1 MRATPAPDS
10 AHLSLFLPNLC
21 QAPALF
27 VLTLGAGLL
36 AVMLCVAK
44 NGFAEFRFDDFAF
57 LMLQTQWITLT
68 SAFVLCGSN
77 PKLTQ
82 YSPTTAGLLA
92 FCICLITAAAVN
104 ILGQLLIDPLST
116 RGFNFFALLETLFI
130 TALISGVVLRYLYV
144 QQQLRLQH
152 EAELQAR
159 IQALQAR
166 IHPHFLFNSMNSIA
180 SLITIDPERAEELVV
195 ELAGLFRASLA
206 EPTLIP
212 LRQEI
217 ATCKQY
223 LSLETTR
230 LGERLAVEWNLD
242 NSTLDLL
249 VPNLSLQP
257 LIENAIIHG
266 IEPLAQGGV
275 LVIQVQRHTKGLR
288 IHLRNPYRAGPKPT
302 PHGEAPKNNGIALR
316 NIRYRLIS
324 IYGADARLTTSFDQ
338 YHFTTSIFIPIKIS
352 TKETS

>member
-212 LRQEI
+212 LRHEI
-217 ATCKQY
+217 ATCQQY

-275 LVIQVQRHTKGLR
+275 LVIQVQGHTKGLR
-288 IHLRNPYRAGPKPT
+288 IHLRNPYRGGPKPT
-302 PHGEAPKNNGIALR
+302 PHGEAPKNNGIALQ